1 MTWSDWLRSVVR
13 TVLPGA
19 WAAFVLWLASL
30 GLPQSFTDWL
40 ASDTVATHVLELAAF
55 AVVYGF
61 VRFIEP
67 HLPDWLT
74 RLFLGSAKAP
84 TYVKPLHAA
93 D

>member
-1 MTWSDWLRSVVR
+1 MTMSDWLRSVVR

-19 WAAFVLWLASL
+19 WTALVLWLVSL
-30 GLPQSFTDWL
+30 GLPQGFTDWL
-40 ASDTVATHVLELAAF
+40 NSETVVTQVVQLAAF

-67 HLPDWLT
+67 HIPDWMT

-84 TYVKPLHAA
+84 TYGVGQA
-93 D
+93 